1 MLLQKE
7 MWNTFW
13 VNVHT
18 EDCSTPFER
27 VSRMS
32 GNGKKSRKRLFIISG
47 IGLVGIVAAVV
58 LFLGSKKE
66 NIVPVQIEK
75 VSRKTITQVVTA
87 TGKIQP
93 EVQVKISPEVSGEIV
108 ALPVKEGQRVKRGD
122 LLMKIKPDSY
132 VAQRDQFA
140 AGLLSAKASLSR
152 TEPEHKRIEN
162 LYRKG
167 LVSEAEYD
175 QAKAAY
181 ETSKASYAQAR
192 ASLDQAE
199 ESLRKTTVHSPMD
212 GTVSQLN
219 SELGERVL
227 GTQQFQGTDVMT
239 IADLSRMEA
248 RVDVS
253 ETDVILLSVGDTAR
267 ISVDAIPGKKVNAI
281 VYEIA
286 NTATSRG
293 LGTQE
298 EVTNFQVKMRI
309 IDRDIVLRPGMSM
322 TADIET
328 ETKANVL
335 AVPIQSVT
343 TRSPK
348 TAEEKGDGEGQ
359 EGMQMAE
366 MNEKGRNG
374 SSRPPEVVFVVSN
387 GSVKTVEV
395 KRGISN
401 DSHVEIMEGVD
412 EGAEVVSGS
421 YKAINRELEDGT
433 KIRVEEMKK
442 RDNRPSGENA

>member
-1 MLLQKE
+1 MA
-7 MWNTFW
+7 T
-13 VNVHT
+13 
-18 EDCSTPFER
+18 
-27 VSRMS
+27 
-32 GNGKKSRKRLFIISG
+32 NGKKSKKKLFIFSG
-47 IGLVGIVAAVV
+47 IGLVAIIIAVIIFQGSRKEPIVA
-58 LFLGSKKE
+58 
-66 NIVPVQIEK
+66 VQVEK
-75 VSRKTITQVVTA
+75 IARRTITQVVTA

-108 ALPVKEGQRVKRGD
+108 SLPVKEGQRVKKGD
-122 LLMKIKPDSY
+122 LLMKIKPDTY

-152 TEPEHKRIEN
+152 TEPEFKRIEM
-162 LYRKG
+162 LYQKG
-167 LVSEAEYD
+167 LVSESEYD
-175 QAKAAY
+175 QARAAF

-199 ESLRKTTVHSPMD
+199 ESLRKTTVLSPMD

-253 ETDVILLSVGDTAR
+253 ETDVVLLSVGDTAR
-267 ISVDAIPGKKVNAI
+267 INVDALPERKVNAI

-286 NTATSRG
+286 NTAKSKG

-298 EVTNFQVKMRI
+298 EVTNFEVKMRI
-309 IDRDIVLRPGMSM
+309 VDRDVILRPGMSM

-328 ETKANVL
+328 DTKANVL

-343 TRSPK
+343 TRGPK
-348 TAEEKGDGEGQ
+348 AGDMKQGEGGEQNQ
-359 EGMQMAE
+359 EAAPVAAQ
-366 MNEKGRNG
+366 NDGRKQKNTFK
-374 SSRPPEVVFVVSN
+374 PKEVVFVVSN
-387 GSVKTVEV
+387 GMVKAVPV

-401 DSHVEIMEGVD
+401 DSHVEKGVRLD
-412 EGAEVVSGS
+412 EGKEVVSGS
-421 YKAINRELEDGT
+421 YKAINRELEDGS
-433 KIRVEEMKK
+433 KVKVEDMKK
-442 RDNRPSGENA
+442 KEGRPSGENV